1 MINFFKIL
9 IISLALFIST
19 KSAVYSQCQL
29 GEEDKGVYDQMRFGI
44 QNGTYSDAKIR
55 AKILITKYGDLCPNL
70 YFDAG
75 WLSYKTQ
82 SWWDAVEFLKLS
94 LNKLAYDRNKFE
106 FAYASVGEA
115 YYELGYY
122 KEAVAYLNE
131 AIYINADADYY
142 KFRAMSYY
150 KLEDYTNAMT
160 DFQTA
165 KKNGSDFSEEE
176 TEFFWDAAAKVKP

>member
-1 MINFFKIL
+1 MKYAIYILSTVIL
-9 IISLALFIST
+9 IGLQVNS
-19 KSAVYSQCQL
+19 YSQCQL
-29 GEEDKGVYDQMRFGI
+29 GEEDKGIYDQMRFGM
-44 QNGTYSDAKIR
+44 QNGTYGDAKIR
-55 AKILITKYGDLCPNL
+55 AKVLLTKYGDYCPNL

-94 LNKLAYDRNKFE
+94 LNKLAYDKNKFE
-106 FAYASVGEA
+106 FSYAAVGEA

-122 KEAVAYLNE
+122 KEAIAYLNE
-131 AIYINADADYY
+131 AIAFNGKADYY

-176 TEFFWDAAAKVKP
+176 TDFFWDAAAKVKP